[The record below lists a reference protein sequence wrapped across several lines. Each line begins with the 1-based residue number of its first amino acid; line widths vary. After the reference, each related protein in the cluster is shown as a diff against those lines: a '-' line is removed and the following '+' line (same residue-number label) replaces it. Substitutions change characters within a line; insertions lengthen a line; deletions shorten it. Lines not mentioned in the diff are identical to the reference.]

1 MFVIDHGSSRLSNVS
16 TAPSDNY
23 TLRRTPPPWSSD
35 PPDIKHEAGIPMDV
49 DGLPSQNPIPPSA
62 SRMASPVDDAIT
74 HLVTQPNGVVII
86 EKLDTPAI
94 RREKNMRRKAEK
106 QRLAGVT
113 ASAPVSV
120 DSSGNPA
127 PPPPISASSFAS
139 PPPPGGI
146 SVATSQPLRPP
157 PPEVAREQL
166 HEDFDSEL
174 SELSDDETDADAFGE
189 PDDELQEEMEGNM
202 AMPPPAPSLPAP
214 PPMESAVKVEPAPP
228 RKKSSRK
235 KPLKPKDEPFVDG
248 TIGMWTWA
256 EFFSK
261 RYVNNCEF
269 ISLGKSG

>member
-1 MFVIDHGSSRLSNVS
+1 MIDHGSSRLSNVS
-16 TAPSDNY
+16 TAPSENY
-23 TLRRTPPPWSSD
+23 TLRRTPPWSSD
-35 PPDIKHEAGIPMDV
+35 PPDIKHESGIPMDV
-49 DGLPSQNPIPPSA
+49 DGLPSQNLILPSA

-106 QRLAGVT
+106 QRLAGIT

-120 DSSGNPA
+120 DSSGNHA
-127 PPPPISASSFAS
+127 LPPPTSAVSSFAS
-139 PPPPGGI
+139 PPPTTGI

-189 PDDELQEEMEGNM
+189 PDDELQEEIEANM
-202 AMPPPAPSLPAP
+202 AKPPPAPPLPAP
-214 PPMESAVKVEPAPP
+214 TPMEFAIKVEPAP

-235 KPLKPKDEPFVDG
+235 KAPKPKDEPFEDG
-248 TIGMWTWA
+248 TIGMFTCT
-256 EFFSK
+256 EFFSEP
-261 RYVNNCEF
+261 YVNNREF